1 MLRIALGASL
11 ILLAGCGTNGVGTS
25 GCEWVR
31 PVYISK
37 SDVLTEETARQ
48 ILVGNEIWQRICSK
62 EK

>member
-1 MLRIALGASL
+1 MLCGASL
-11 ILLAGCGTNGVGTS
+11 ILLAGCETNGVGTS

-37 SDVLTEETARQ
+37 ADVLTERTAQ
-48 ILVGNEIWQRICSK
+48 DLLVHNELWQRICSK